1 MVEIRN
7 RINKIDFINFLKSL
21 GIDVRLNT
29 KARGHQGFCTV
40 KRIDIS
46 KDLDEAK
53 VIDVLLH
60 EFAHFVHFKLEP
72 EIVKT
77 DGTLEKLFSTSDKQ
91 ETERIEKELS
101 QITQFVF
108 DSTQIRRLKAV
119 KENLAHKIKIER
131 DLIKATYPEYQAG
144 KKFRAFDKYIRYS
157 NAKYLLKY
165 DRVLIKGGWF
175 NHDTTISIKTID
187 SDFPKMPKEFC
198 AYIKMKSYERHRNR
212 INSKLSKI
220 NQYLNRPTE
229 LFARFFQFY
238 CEDKDAAENFAP
250 TAITQFKKLLNEQ
263 YYPFLN
269 EFFEKIVNYI
279 PQN

>member
-7 RINKIDFINFLKSL
+7 RIDKREFIKFLKSL
-21 GIDVRLNT
+21 GIDVHLNT

-46 KDLDEAK
+46 KNLEEEK

-77 DGTLEKLFSTSDKQ
+77 DGTLEKIFHTKEQAELNK
-91 ETERIEKELS
+91 IEKELL

-119 KENLAHKIKIER
+119 KENLAVKIKAER
-131 DLIKATYPEYQAG
+131 DLIRSKYPKYQTG
-144 KKFRAFDKYIRYS
+144 KKFQEFEKYIRHT

-187 SDFPKMPKEFC
+187 LDFPRMPKEFC
-198 AYIKMKSYERHRNR
+198 AYIKMKSYERHRQR
-212 INSKLSKI
+212 INSRLSKI
-220 NQYLNRPTE
+220 NRYLNNPTE

-238 CEDKDAAENFAP
+238 CEDKEAAEKFAP
-250 TAITQFKKLLNEQ
+250 TATTRFKNLLSKK

-269 EFFEKIVNYI
+269 EFFTNIVKTE
-279 PQN
+279 